1 MPQATGATKTVATF
15 IVNAPTRSLPDWTLR
30 EAKRTLLNVLGIS
43 LSASRYEPAARMLEW
58 VRRQGG
64 TGRAT
69 LIASGGR
76 TGTYY
81 AALVNGY
88 LAHLEDYDDTHLP
101 TVLHPSAPVWP
112 AVLAVAEDSGASG
125 LDTLAAFA
133 IGAEVACR
141 VAMSTHPKHY
151 DLGWHIT
158 GTAGIFGSA
167 AGASRLLG
175 AGAEAAA
182 DALGVAGTHASGV
195 REMLG
200 TDAKALHPRARRRP
214 GRVQA
219 AELSAAGFSGPADI
233 FGGRRGFW
241 AVLAPEG
248 HFQERLTGALGEHWE
263 LANNGLKPYANGV
276 VSHPIQD
283 GVIELRNAHA
293 ITPEQ
298 VTAIRLR
305 VHPLVEELMG
315 RPAVSRGLEGKFSYR
330 HCAAAALAD
339 GAGHDAQ
346 FTDAKVGRPRYR
358 AAPRHHRN
366 AGRRDRRRGPGTR
379 RHRPGRWAHGR
390 DVRGARHRLAPKPH
404 VGRDAPAQVQR
415 PCNGGSSPVTGQRA
429 AGSCVAPGRSAQ
441 RRRGHASH
449 ERRRRPGGL
458 A

>member
-43 LSASRYEPAARMLEW
+43 LSASRYEPAARILEW

-64 TGRAT
+64 AGRAT

-81 AALVNGY
+81 AALSNGY

-175 AGAEAAA
+175 AGVGAVA

-200 TDAKALHPRARRRP
+200 TDAKALHPAHAAAQ
-214 GRVQA
+214 GVQA

-248 HFQERLTGALGEHWE
+248 HSEEQLTGALGEHWE

-283 GVIELRNAHA
+283 GVIELRNAHSIA
-293 ITPEQ
+293 PEQ
-298 VTAIRLR
+298 VMAIRLR

-330 HCAAAALAD
+330 HCAAAALVD

-346 FTDAKVGRPRYR
+346 FTDAKVADPDIARLRGIIATQVDEAVAEDQAHVAIDLADGRTVETFVEHATGSPQNPMSDETLQRKFSDLATEVLPSSQANALLEAVWR
-358 AAPRHHRN
+358 LDEAPN
-366 AGRRDRRRGPGTR
+366 VDE
-379 RHRPGRWAHGR
+379 
-390 DVRGARHRLAPKPH
+390 VMRLT
-404 VGRDAPAQVQR
+404 
-415 PCNGGSSPVTGQRA
+415 SA
-429 AGSCVAPGRSAQ
+429 AGVQAG
-441 RRRGHASH
+441 
-449 ERRRRPGGL
+449 
-458 A
+458 